1 MDDNIYNSAFELWV
15 ADLNQFI
22 PMWAIG
28 VILYLTFLYYAPKT
42 TMLLTVIYG
51 ARSAFSAY
59 SLMDISTF
67 QAVPYLLPC
76 LLVTFYLLGRAGW
89 DWP

>member
-51 ARSAFSAY
+51 G
-59 SLMDISTF
+59 LGI
-67 QAVPYLLPC
+67 YLE
-76 LLVTFYLLGRAGW
+76 YY
-89 DWP
+89 